1 MPKLSDNEKA
11 KHLRFMA
18 HILILIVNERFND
31 CISEIKQIDS
41 LEYEIMHQLF
51 LSKLT
56 YLDLIDKLNKLNKK
70 VRILGDCLI
79 SKIIYE
85 SNYFIL

>member
-1 MPKLSDNEKA
+1 MELCENAAELSEGEKA
-11 KHLRFMA
+11 KNLRFMA

-31 CISEIKQIDS
+31 CISEIQQIDS

-70 VRILGDCLI
+70 VCDLI
-79 SKIIYE
+79 
-85 SNYFIL
+85 FVFMRVV